1 VTVIFSIVGLALI
14 AGDSQF
20 SAAGCCSQSSSL
32 RAAARRCALFA
43 AIFALLGVSPAWA
56 VLTPGLDISHY
67 QGTINWPQVAADPK
81 GYKFVFMKA
90 TEDTN
95 YTDPTF
101 NTNLAG
107 AKSVGIMAGP
117 YHFCRLDTGSA
128 DPAADAV
135 GEANYFLSKIKS
147 KYQTGT
153 YLPPVADIETWPT
166 GLTTA
171 ALKTLTTTWTNSFS
185 DTIYASLGVR
195 PIVYTSGSKASTL
208 FASPVPTQEPLWV
221 AAWHTTGTASPPSNA
236 SVSPWSTWKFWQW
249 SDDTTS
255 YPADGT
261 ITGFPAG
268 VRIDRDVFNGTAAQ
282 IQTMLLGKD
291 PTAKPGDFNR
301 DGKANAADYSFWKSA
316 NGTTVPL
323 FTGADANGDTKVDAK
338 DLAFWTAAVPEPTSA
353 VLFSIAFTFYGLN
366 TYRGRRRN

>member
-1 VTVIFSIVGLALI
+1 
-14 AGDSQF
+14 
-20 SAAGCCSQSSSL
+20 
-32 RAAARRCALFA
+32 
-43 AIFALLGVSPAWA
+43 
-56 VLTPGLDISHY
+56 
-67 QGTINWPQVAADPK
+67 
-81 GYKFVFMKA
+81 MKA

-117 YHFCRLDTGSA
+117 YHFCRLDSGSA
-128 DPAADAV
+128 NPAADAV

-153 YLPPVADIETWPT
+153 YLPPVADVETWPT

-221 AAWHTTGTASPPSNA
+221 AAWHTNGTASPPSNA

-249 SDDTTS
+249 SDDTTT
-255 YPADGT
+255 YPANGA
-261 ITGFPAG
+261 ISGFASG
-268 VRIDRDVFNGTAAQ
+268 IRVDRDEFNGTLAQ
-282 IQTMLLGKD
+282 LTAMLVGKD
-291 PTAKPGDFNR
+291 LTAKAGDFNR
-301 DGKANAADYSFWKSA
+301 DGVVNINDYNKWSTD
-316 NGTTVPL
+316 NGKTVPIYS
-323 FTGADANGDTKVDAK
+323 GADSNGDARVTSA
-338 DLAFWTAAVPEPTSA
+338 DLAPWLANVPEPGTLL
-353 VLFSIAFTFYGLN
+353 LFSIGM
-366 TYRGRRRN
+366 